1 MISSTAKPGIPS
13 RIRDAVESQP
23 GLTDRELADR
33 ILGTTA
39 HPSQINQEC
48 RLMASRGLLRRL
60 PRADGRIG
68 NYPHGEVPEKSS
80 PLPDPKTLR
89 QADDSG
95 LSEDAIKKHI
105 AHWLEQAS
113 WSVEVAW
120 GKARGIDI
128 TARRNDA
135 TWIIEA
141 KGCGTLQPMRVNY
154 FLAILGETLQRM
166 SDQQAKYSI
175 ALPDLAQFRGL
186 WHRLPALAKSRTGI
200 TALFVSALGEVEEAS

>member
-1 MISSTAKPGIPS
+1 MISSIAKPGIPS
-13 RIRDAVESQP
+13 LIQDAVESRP

-33 ILGTTA
+33 ILGATA

-48 RLMASRGLLRRL
+48 RLMASRGILRRIQ
-60 PRADGRIG
+60 RSDGRIG
-68 NYPHGEVPEKSS
+68 NYPHSALPDES

-89 QADDSG
+89 PADGSG
-95 LSEDAIKKHI
+95 LSEDAVKKHL
-105 AHWLEQAS
+105 AHWLEQAG

-141 KGCGTLQPMRVNY
+141 KGCGSLQPMRVNY

-166 SDQQAKYSI
+166 SDPQAKYSI
-175 ALPDLAQFRGL
+175 AFPDLAQFRGL
-186 WHRLPALAKSRTGI
+186 WHRLPALAKGRTGI
-200 TALFVSALGEVEEAS
+200 TALFVSAFGKVEESS